1 MIERR
6 IASQVTDGLRRQPAV
21 ALTGPRQSGKTTL
34 ARELVDDRPSTYL
47 DLELAEDRDR
57 LAEPGP
63 FFADHAD
70 ELVIIDE
77 VQRMPHLFEEL
88 RGVIDRGRR
97 EGRETGRFLLLG
109 SASIDLLTQ
118 SETLAG
124 RITYVDLAPFDVTE
138 VVPPP
143 GPAPS
148 AIDKP
153 YPAPEL
159 DRLWVRGGFPRS
171 FLAESEA
178 DSVRWRD
185 DLVRSCIDRY
195 LPELGPRL
203 PAATLNRL
211 WTMLANSQGGLLN
224 TSRLAGSLGI
234 DGRTVNRYVDALVD
248 LLLVRRL
255 TPRGA
260 NVNKRLTRSPKVYVR
275 DSGIVHSLLHIQ
287 DKEALL
293 GHPIAGPSW
302 EGMVIE
308 NLIAVAGDRAIP
320 GFYRTAAGAEIDLV
334 LDWRP
339 GQTWAIEVKR
349 SLSPHPRRGFY
360 SAIEDVEPSRSFVV
374 YPGTERFRVA
384 ADIEAIS
391 LPDLC
396 DELIAHSR

>member
-1 MIERR
+1 MIKRR
-6 IASQVTDGLRRQPAV
+6 ISPQVTDGLRRQPAV
-21 ALTGPRQSGKTTL
+21 ALTGPRQCGKTTL

-77 VQRMPHLFEEL
+77 VQRMPNLFEEL

-97 EGRETGRFLLLG
+97 EGRDTGRFLLLG
-109 SASIDLLTQ
+109 SASIALLTQ

-124 RITYVDLAPFDVTE
+124 RIAYVDLAPFDVTE
-138 VVPPP
+138 VVPAPDP
-143 GPAPS
+143 GPSP
-148 AIDKP
+148 IDRP
-153 YPAPEL
+153 RPAREL

-195 LPELGPRL
+195 LPQLGPRL

-260 NVNKRLTRSPKVYVR
+260 NVNKRLTRSTKVYVR
-275 DSGIVHSLLHIQ
+275 DSGIVHSLLHIE

-334 LDWRP
+334 LDWSP
-339 GQTWAIEVKR
+339 GQAWAIEVKR
-349 SLSPHPRRGFY
+349 SLNPIPARGFY

-374 YPGTERFRVA
+374 YPGTERFRIA
-384 ADIEAIS
+384 PNIEAIS

-396 DELIAHSR
+396 DELIAQAR

>member
-1 MIERR
+1 MIQRR
-6 IASQVTDGLRRQPAV
+6 VSSRVSDGLRRQPAV
-21 ALTGPRQSGKTTL
+21 ALTGPRQCGKTTL
-34 ARELVDDRPSTYL
+34 ARELVDDHPSTYL

-97 EGRETGRFLLLG
+97 EGRGTSRFLLLG
-109 SASIDLLTQ
+109 SASIDLITR

-138 VVPPP
+138 VVPEP
-143 GPAPS
+143 GPSPS
-148 AIDKP
+148 VLDRP
-153 YPAPEL
+153 HPPPEL

-195 LPELGPRL
+195 LPQLGPRL

-275 DSGIVHSLLHIQ
+275 DSGIVHSLLHIE

-334 LDWRP
+334 LDWSP
-339 GQTWAIEVKR
+339 GQTWAIEIKR
-349 SLSPHPRRGFY
+349 SLSPNPERGFY

-374 YPGTERFRVA
+374 YPGTERYRIA
-384 ADIEAIS
+384 PNIEAIS